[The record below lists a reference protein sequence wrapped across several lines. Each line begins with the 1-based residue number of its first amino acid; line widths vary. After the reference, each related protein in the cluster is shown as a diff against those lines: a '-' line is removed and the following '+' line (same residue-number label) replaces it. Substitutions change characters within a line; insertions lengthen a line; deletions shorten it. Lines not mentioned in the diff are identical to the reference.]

1 MTKLVWA
8 LLVGGI
14 IAIVIL
20 IFGVRSCRSPSSE
33 SQRIEINAT
42 PGTRVFIKL
51 PEKKEKYLR
60 AVPATVDIP
69 VAAIVILRYKDRKQV
84 FSHEQWKSGKI
95 SHEFVS
101 RNLGPRKPV
110 TSLVSVSINAVPW
123 AEVFIKLPGTHHF
136 ITPRK
141 QNFIIMPEP
150 NGKDINVTP
159 IRGGMKVPVGT
170 AIKLVYDGKEQIF
183 PYKSWKARHS
193 ISHDFLGQ

>member
-8 LLVGGI
+8 LLAGGI

-20 IFGVRSCRSPSSE
+20 IFAVRSCRPPSFE

-51 PEKKEKYLR
+51 PEKNEKYIR

-69 VAAIVILRYKDRKQV
+69 IAAIVILRYKDKEQV
-84 FSHEQWKSGKI
+84 FSHDQWKTGQI
-95 SHEFVS
+95 SHNFDS
-101 RNLGPRKPV
+101 RNVGSRKPV

-141 QNFIIMPEP
+141 QNFIISPEP
-150 NGKDINVTP
+150 NGKDTNVTP

-193 ISHDFLGQ
+193 ISHDFLAQ